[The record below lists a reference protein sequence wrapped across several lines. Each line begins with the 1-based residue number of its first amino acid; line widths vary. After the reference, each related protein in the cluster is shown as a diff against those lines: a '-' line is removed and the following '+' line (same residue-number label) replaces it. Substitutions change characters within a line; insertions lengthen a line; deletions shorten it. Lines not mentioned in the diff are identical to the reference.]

1 MSSSIVGK
9 KIKVASVGLDSFF
22 NDLKKE
28 GANAVRIEWKP
39 PAGGAPAAL
48 KALEELETEEV
59 DQANSKAMA
68 AIFSAEPKL
77 VGMAIAKDVIP
88 ELKGMSLSHAGP
100 PIRWERMS
108 GPMKG
113 AVIGAAIYE
122 GWIKNETEINELIN
136 REQIR
141 FMTDHDVSAVG
152 PMAGVISPNMP
163 VFIVQNETTG
173 NRAYTNFNEGV
184 GKVLRYGAYGKEVI
198 DRLNWMK
205 ETLYPMLNESISKMG
220 PLGLK
225 PIMSQSLQMG
235 DELHT
240 RNVASTLLFIK
251 EITPYMAGSGFT
263 SSQLSQAISFMGG
276 NNLFFLN
283 IAMAAGK
290 VTMDSA
296 SGINKSTIVTALTRN
311 GTDFG
316 IKISGLGKEWFT
328 APAPVPKTL
337 FFPGFKEGD
346 ANPDIGDSAIMET
359 NGFGAFSSAASP
371 AVTQVV
377 GSSVSEAIRV
387 TRRMYEITAAR
398 DKSFPIPM
406 LNFEGIPRGI
416 DLRLVV
422 ETSISP
428 TINTGVAHRLPG
440 MGTVGFGIVDAP
452 LGAFDK
458 ALQRFEQNV

>member
-1 MSSSIVGK
+1 MSSSIIGK
-9 KIKVASVGLDSFF
+9 KVKVASVGLDSFF
-22 NDLKKE
+22 NDLKNE
-28 GANAVRIEWKP
+28 GADAVKVDWKP

-48 KALEELETEEV
+48 KVLEDLECEEV
-59 DQANSKAMA
+59 DEANSKAIS
-68 AIFSAEPKL
+68 AILSAEPKF
-77 VGMAIAKDVIP
+77 VGMAIAKEVIP
-88 ELKGMSLSHAGP
+88 ELKGMSLSHSGP
-100 PIRWERMS
+100 PIKWERMS

-113 AVIGAAIYE
+113 AIIGAAIYE
-122 GWIKNETEINELIN
+122 GWIKDESEINELIKG
-136 REQIR
+136 EQIK
-141 FMTDHDVSAVG
+141 FMADHDVSAVG
-152 PMAGVISPNMP
+152 PMAGVISPDMP
-163 VFIVQNETTG
+163 VYIVQNATTG
-173 NRAYTNFNEGV
+173 NKAYTNFNEGV

-205 ETLYPMLNESISKMG
+205 DTLYPMFKESVSKMG
-220 PLGLK
+220 PLSLK

-251 EITPYMAGSGFT
+251 EIAPYMTGGGFT
-263 SSQLSQAISFMGG
+263 SSQISQAISFMGG

-283 IAMAAGK
+283 LAMAAGK
-290 VTMDSA
+290 VTMDAA

-316 IKISGLGKEWFT
+316 IKVSGLGKEWFT

-398 DKSFPIPM
+398 DKSFPIPA

-416 DLRLVV
+416 DLRLVI

-458 ALQRFEQNV
+458 ALQRFGQIV

>member
-1 MSSSIVGK
+1 MSSSIISK

-28 GANAVRIEWKP
+28 GANAVKVDWKP

-48 KALEELETEEV
+48 RVLEDLETEEV
-59 DQANSKAMA
+59 DAANSR
-68 AIFSAEPKL
+68 AISEILSADPRL
-77 VGMAIAKDVIP
+77 VGMAIARDVIP
-88 ELKGMSLSHAGP
+88 DLKGMALSHAGP
-100 PIRWERMS
+100 PIEWERMS
-108 GPMKG
+108 GPLKG

-122 GWIKNETEINELIN
+122 GWIKSENEIKELVN
-136 REQIR
+136 GGQIR
-141 FMTDHDVSAVG
+141 FIADHDVSAVG
-152 PMAGVISPNMP
+152 PMAGVISPSMP
-163 VFIVQNETTG
+163 VFIVRNERAG
-173 NRAYTNFNEGV
+173 NVAYTNINEGV

-205 ETLYPMLNESISKMG
+205 ETLYPLLNESIRRMG
-220 PLGLK
+220 PLSLK

-251 EITPYMAGSGFT
+251 EIAPHMVGSGFT
-263 SSQLSQAISFMGG
+263 ASQISQAISFMGG

-283 IAMAAGK
+283 LAMAAGK
-290 VTMDSA
+290 ATMDAA
-296 SGINKSTIVTALTRN
+296 SGISKSTIVTAMSRN

-316 IKISGLGKEWFT
+316 IKVSGLGKEWFT
-328 APAPVPKTL
+328 APAPVPRTL
-337 FFPGFKEGD
+337 FFPGFREGD

-387 TRRMYEITAAR
+387 TRRMYEITVAR
-398 DKSFPIPM
+398 DKSFPIPV

-416 DLRLVV
+416 DLRLAI

-440 MGTVGFGIVDAP
+440 IGTVGFGIVDAP
-452 LGAFDK
+452 LGAFDR
-458 ALQRFEQNV
+458 ALQRFGQIA

>member
-1 MSSSIVGK
+1 MSSSIIGK
-9 KIKVASVGLDSFF
+9 KVKVASVGLDSFF
-22 NDLKKE
+22 NDLKNE
-28 GANAVRIEWKP
+28 GADVVKVDWKP

-48 KALEELETEEV
+48 KVLEELENEEV
-59 DQANSKAMA
+59 DQANSKAIS
-68 AIFSAEPKL
+68 AILSAEPRL

-88 ELKGMSLSHAGP
+88 ELNGMSLSHSGP
-100 PIRWERMS
+100 PIKWERMS

-113 AVIGAAIYE
+113 AIIGAAIYE
-122 GWIKNETEINELIN
+122 GWINNESEINELIN
-136 REQIR
+136 GEQIR
-141 FMTDHDVSAVG
+141 FMSDHDVSAVG

-163 VFIVQNETTG
+163 VYIVQNATAG
-173 NRAYTNFNEGV
+173 NKAYSNFNEGV

-205 ETLYPMLNESISKMG
+205 ETLYPMFKESISKMG
-220 PLGLK
+220 PLSLK

-251 EITPYMAGSGFT
+251 EIAPYMTGGGFT
-263 SSQLSQAISFMGG
+263 ASQISQAISFMGG

-283 IAMAAGK
+283 LAMAAGK
-290 VTMDSA
+290 VTMDAA
-296 SGINKSTIVTALTRN
+296 SGINKSTIITALTRN

-316 IKISGLGKEWFT
+316 IKVSGLGKEWFT

-387 TRRMYEITAAR
+387 TRRMYEITATR
-398 DKSFPIPM
+398 DKSFPIPV

-416 DLRLVV
+416 DLRLVI

-458 ALQRFEQNV
+458 ALQRFGQTA

>member
-1 MSSSIVGK
+1 MSSSIIGK
-9 KIKVASVGLDSFF
+9 KVKVASVGLDSFF
-22 NDLKKE
+22 NDLKSE
-28 GANAVRIEWKP
+28 GADAVKVDWKP
-39 PAGGAPAAL
+39 PAGGTPAAL
-48 KALEELETEEV
+48 KVLEDLESEDV
-59 DQANSKAMA
+59 DQANSR
-68 AIFSAEPKL
+68 AISEILSAEPKL
-77 VGMAIAKDVIP
+77 VGMAIAKEVIP
-88 ELKGMSLSHAGP
+88 ELNGMSLSHAGP
-100 PIRWERMS
+100 PIKWERMS

-113 AVIGAAIYE
+113 AIIGAAIYE
-122 GWIKNETEINELIN
+122 GWIKNESEINELIN
-136 REQIR
+136 GEKIK
-141 FMTDHDVSAVG
+141 FIADHDISTVG
-152 PMAGVISPNMP
+152 PMAGVISPSMP
-163 VFIVQNETTG
+163 VYIVQNAKSG
-173 NRAYTNFNEGV
+173 NRAYSNFNEGV

-205 ETLYPMLNESISKMG
+205 DTLYPIFKESLSKIG
-220 PLGLK
+220 PLSLK

-240 RNVASTLLFIK
+240 RNVASTLLLIK
-251 EITPYMAGSGFT
+251 EMAPYMTGGGFT
-263 SSQLSQAISFMGG
+263 SSQISQAISFMGS

-283 IAMAAGK
+283 LAMAAGK
-290 VTMDSA
+290 VTMDAA

-316 IKISGLGKEWFT
+316 IKVSGLGKEWFT

-377 GSSVSEAIRV
+377 GSSVSEAVRV
-387 TRRMYEITAAR
+387 TRMMYEITAVR
-398 DKSFPIPM
+398 DKSFPIPA

-416 DLRLVV
+416 DLRLVM

-428 TINTGVAHRLPG
+428 KINTGVAHRLPG

-452 LGAFDK
+452 LGAFEK
-458 ALQRFEQNV
+458 ALQKFGQIV

>member
-1 MSSSIVGK
+1 MNSSIIDK

-22 NDLKKE
+22 NDLKNE
-28 GANAVRIEWKP
+28 GANAVKVDWKP
-39 PAGGAPAAL
+39 PAGGSPAAL
-48 KALEELETEEV
+48 KVLEDLECEEV
-59 DQANSKAMA
+59 DQANEKAIKA
-68 AIFSAEPKL
+68 VLSAEPKL
-77 VGMAIAKDVIP
+77 VGLAMAKDVIP
-88 ELKGMSLSHAGP
+88 ELKGIALSHAGP
-100 PIRWERMS
+100 PISWERMS
-108 GPMKG
+108 GPLKG

-122 GWIKNETEINELIN
+122 GWIKKESEIDELIKG
-136 REQIR
+136 EQIK
-141 FMTDHDVSAVG
+141 FMADHDVSAVG

-163 VFIVQNETTG
+163 VYIVQNVTSG

-205 ETLYPMLNESISKMG
+205 DTLYPMFKEGLSRSG
-220 PLGLK
+220 PLNLK

-251 EITPYMAGSGFT
+251 EMAPYITGGGFT
-263 SSQLSQAISFMGG
+263 SSQISQAISFIGG

-283 IAMAAGK
+283 LAMAAGK
-290 VTMDSA
+290 ATMDAA
-296 SGINKSTIVTALTRN
+296 SGISKSTLVTALSRN

-316 IKISGLGKEWFT
+316 IKVSGLGKEWFT

-337 FFPGFKEGD
+337 FFPGFKEDD

-387 TRRMYEITAAR
+387 TRRMYEITMVR
-398 DKSFPIPM
+398 DKSFPIPI

-416 DLRLVV
+416 DLRLVI
-422 ETSISP
+422 ETSIAP

-458 ALQRFEQNV
+458 ALQRFGQTI

>member
-1 MSSSIVGK
+1 MNSSIIGK
-9 KIKVASVGLDSFF
+9 RVKVASVGLDSFF
-22 NDLKKE
+22 NDLKNE
-28 GANAVRIEWKP
+28 GADVVKVDWKP

-48 KALEELETEEV
+48 KVLEELEDEEV
-59 DQANSKAMA
+59 DQANSKAIS
-68 AIFSAEPKL
+68 AILSAEPKL

-88 ELKGMSLSHAGP
+88 ELNGMSLSHSGP
-100 PIRWERMS
+100 PIKWERMS

-113 AVIGAAIYE
+113 AIIGAAIYE
-122 GWIKNETEINELIN
+122 GWIKNESEINELIN
-136 REQIR
+136 EEQIR
-141 FMTDHDVSAVG
+141 FMSDHDVSAVG

-163 VFIVQNETTG
+163 VYIVQNATAG
-173 NRAYTNFNEGV
+173 NKAYSNFNEGV

-205 ETLYPMLNESISKMG
+205 ETLYPMFKESISKMG
-220 PLGLK
+220 PLSLK

-251 EITPYMAGSGFT
+251 EIAPYMAGGGFT
-263 SSQLSQAISFMGG
+263 PSQISQAISFMGG

-283 IAMAAGK
+283 LAMAAGK
-290 VTMDSA
+290 VTMDAA
-296 SGINKSTIVTALTRN
+296 SGINKSTIITALTRN

-316 IKISGLGKEWFT
+316 IKVSGLGKEWFT

-387 TRRMYEITAAR
+387 TRRMYEITVAR
-398 DKSFPIPM
+398 DKSFPIPV

-416 DLRLVV
+416 DLRLVI

-458 ALQRFEQNV
+458 ALQRFGQIA

>member
-1 MSSSIVGK
+1 MSSSIIGK
-9 KIKVASVGLDSFF
+9 RVKVASVGLDSFF
-22 NDLKKE
+22 NDLKNE
-28 GANAVRIEWKP
+28 GADVVKVDWKP

-48 KALEELETEEV
+48 KVLEELEDEEV
-59 DQANSKAMA
+59 DQANSKAIS
-68 AIFSAEPKL
+68 AILSAEPKL

-88 ELKGMSLSHAGP
+88 ELNGMSLSHSGP
-100 PIRWERMS
+100 PIKWERMS

-113 AVIGAAIYE
+113 AIIGAAIYE
-122 GWIKNETEINELIN
+122 GWIKNESEINELIN
-136 REQIR
+136 EEQIR
-141 FMTDHDVSAVG
+141 FMSDHDVSAVG

-163 VFIVQNETTG
+163 VYIVQNATAG
-173 NRAYTNFNEGV
+173 NKAYSNFNEGV

-205 ETLYPMLNESISKMG
+205 ETLYPMFKESISKMG
-220 PLGLK
+220 PLSLK

-251 EITPYMAGSGFT
+251 EIAPYMAGGGFT
-263 SSQLSQAISFMGG
+263 PSQISQAISFMGG

-283 IAMAAGK
+283 LAMAAGK
-290 VTMDSA
+290 VTMDAA
-296 SGINKSTIVTALTRN
+296 SGINKSTIITALTRN

-316 IKISGLGKEWFT
+316 IKVSGLGKEWFT

-387 TRRMYEITAAR
+387 TRRMYEITVAR
-398 DKSFPIPM
+398 DKSFPIPV

-416 DLRLVV
+416 DLRLVI

-458 ALQRFEQNV
+458 ALQRFGQIA

>member
-1 MSSSIVGK
+1 MSSGILSRR
-9 KIKVASVGLDSFF
+9 IKVASVGLESFYD
-22 NDLKKE
+22 DLKKE
-28 GANAVRIEWKP
+28 GASAVKVDWKP

-48 KALEELETEEV
+48 RILEELETEEV
-59 DQANSKAMA
+59 EQANSKAIA
-68 AIFSAEPKL
+68 KILEADPKL
-77 VGMAIAKDVIP
+77 VGMALARDAIP
-88 ELKGMSLSHAGP
+88 ELKGMVLSHAGP
-100 PIRWERMS
+100 PIQWERMS
-108 GPMKG
+108 GPLKG

-122 GWIKNETEINELIN
+122 GWIKDESEINELIKGQ
-136 REQIR
+136 QIK
-141 FMTDHDVSAVG
+141 FIPNHDISAVG

-163 VFIVQNETTG
+163 VFIVRNEAAG
-173 NRAYTNFNEGV
+173 NVAYTNLNEGV
-184 GKVLRYGAYGKEVI
+184 GKVLRYGAYGREVI

-205 ETLYPMLNESISKMG
+205 ETLYPLLNDSIKATG
-220 PLGLK
+220 PLSLK

-251 EITPYMAGSGFT
+251 EVAPHMVGTGFT
-263 SSQLSQAISFMGG
+263 ASQISQAISFMGG

-283 IAMAAGK
+283 LAMAAGK
-290 VTMDSA
+290 ATMDAA
-296 SGINKSTIVTALTRN
+296 SGISNSTVVTAMSRN

-316 IKISGLGKEWFT
+316 IKVSGLGREWFT

-337 FFPGFKEGD
+337 FFPGFREGD

-359 NGFGAFSSAASP
+359 NGFGAFASAASP
-371 AVTQVV
+371 AVTQVI

-387 TRRMYEITAAR
+387 TRRMYEITLAR
-398 DKSFPIPM
+398 DKSFPIPA

-422 ETSISP
+422 ETSIAP

-440 MGTVGFGIVDAP
+440 MGTVGFGIVEAP
-452 LGAFDK
+452 LAAFDR
-458 ALQRFEQNV
+458 ALQRFGEIL

>member
-1 MSSSIVGK
+1 LNSSIIGK
-9 KIKVASVGLDSFF
+9 RVKVASVGLDSFF
-22 NDLKKE
+22 NDLKNE
-28 GANAVRIEWKP
+28 GADVVKVDWKP

-48 KALEELETEEV
+48 KVLEELEDEEV
-59 DQANSKAMA
+59 DQANSKAIS
-68 AIFSAEPKL
+68 AILSAEPKL

-88 ELKGMSLSHAGP
+88 ELNGMSLSHSGP
-100 PIRWERMS
+100 PIKWERMS

-113 AVIGAAIYE
+113 AIIGAAIYE
-122 GWIKNETEINELIN
+122 GWIKNESEINELIN
-136 REQIR
+136 EEQIR
-141 FMTDHDVSAVG
+141 FMSDHDVSAVG

-163 VFIVQNETTG
+163 VYIVQNATAG
-173 NRAYTNFNEGV
+173 NKAYSNFNEGV

-205 ETLYPMLNESISKMG
+205 ETLYPMFKESISKMG
-220 PLGLK
+220 PLSLK

-251 EITPYMAGSGFT
+251 EIAPYMAGGGFT
-263 SSQLSQAISFMGG
+263 PSQISQAISFMGG

-283 IAMAAGK
+283 LAMAAGK
-290 VTMDSA
+290 VTMDAA
-296 SGINKSTIVTALTRN
+296 SGINKSTIITALTRN

-316 IKISGLGKEWFT
+316 IKVSGLGKEWFT

-387 TRRMYEITAAR
+387 TRRMYEITVAR
-398 DKSFPIPM
+398 DKSFPIPV

-416 DLRLVV
+416 DLRLVI

-458 ALQRFEQNV
+458 ALQRFGQIA